1 MSKIASRLIT
11 SFQSTGRMG
20 RSTLQQALIS
30 WFAFGGIEF
39 STIDCDGEHK
49 TLSSWYPDIATF
61 FPYRRDD
68 DLLPILNL
76 AGAGPVELID
86 FPAQATQS
94 VLNACHHFSAAR
106 IFADKGIR
114 LTICIFA
121 SDERAALASGAQ
133 IVSTLGE
140 SADYLVI
147 TNPARFT
154 SQVFFA
160 SKLAGLLH
168 DCPQIQIPRITGGT
182 IEALDRASKQKR
194 KSLTFREAEPLLEIG
209 SRYELEHWRNRLF
222 AQFEDNASALLPDPA
237 LVKNKVVRAEE
248 TPAQAIN
255 PFDL

>member
-1 MSKIASRLIT
+1 MKNTESRLIT

-20 RSTLQQALIS
+20 RSTFQQALIS
-30 WFAFGGIEF
+30 WFAFADVEF
-39 STIDCDGEHK
+39 STIDCDSEHR

-76 AGAGPVELID
+76 AGTAPVELID

-94 VLNACHHFSAAR
+94 VLNACHHFSALK
-106 IFADKGIR
+106 IFEAKGIR
-114 LTICIFA
+114 LTVCIFA

-140 SADYLVI
+140 GADYLVI
-147 TNPARFT
+147 SNPARFT

-160 SKLAGLLH
+160 SKLAERLQ
-168 DCPQIQIPRITGGT
+168 DSPQIQIPRITGGT

-194 KSLTFREAEPLLEIG
+194 KSLTFREAEPLLGIG

-222 AQFEDNASALLPDPA
+222 SQFEDNAAALLPDES

-248 TPAQAIN
+248 KPAEAVN

>member
-1 MSKIASRLIT
+1 MSTIVSRLIT

-20 RSTLQQALIS
+20 RSTFQQVLIS
-30 WFAFGGIEF
+30 WFASAGVEF
-39 STIDCDGEHK
+39 SAIDCDSEHK
-49 TLSSWYPDIATF
+49 TLSSWFPDIATF

-76 AGAGPVELID
+76 AGTGPVELID
-86 FPAQATQS
+86 FPAQATRS
-94 VLNACHHFSAAR
+94 ILNACHHFSALK
-106 IFADKGIR
+106 IFEDNGIR

-133 IVSTLGE
+133 IVSTLGDG
-140 SADYLVI
+140 ADYLVI
-147 TNPARFT
+147 SNPARFT

-160 SKLAGLLH
+160 SKLAERLR
-168 DCPQIQIPRITGGT
+168 DSPQIQIPRITAGT

-209 SRYELEHWRNRLF
+209 SRYELEHWRNRWF
-222 AQFEDNASALLPDPA
+222 AQFEDNAAALLPDPS
-237 LVKNKVVRAEE
+237 LVKNRVARAEE

>member
-1 MSKIASRLIT
+1 MNTTVSRLIT

-20 RSTLQQALIS
+20 RSALQQALIS
-30 WFAFGGIEF
+30 WFAFAGVEF
-39 STIDCDGEHK
+39 SAIDCDSEHK
-49 TLSSWYPDIATF
+49 TLSSRYPDIATF
-61 FPYRRDD
+61 FPYRRDE

-76 AGAGPVELID
+76 AGSGPVELID
-86 FPAQATQS
+86 FPAQATRS
-94 VLNACHHFSAAR
+94 ILNACHHFSATK
-106 IFADKGIR
+106 IFEDKGIR
-114 LTICIFA
+114 LTVCIFA

-133 IVSTLGE
+133 IASTLGD
-140 SADYLVI
+140 SAGYVVI
-147 TNPARFT
+147 ANPARFT

-160 SKLAGLLH
+160 SKLAERLK
-168 DCPQIQIPRITGGT
+168 DAPQIQIPRITGGT

-222 AQFEDNASALLPDPA
+222 SQFEDHAAALLPEPS
-237 LVKNKVVRAEE
+237 LVKNRVARAEE

>member
-1 MSKIASRLIT
+1 MSTTVSRLIT

-30 WFAFGGIEF
+30 WFAFAGVEF
-39 STIDCDGEHK
+39 SAIDCDSEHK

-94 VLNACHHFSAAR
+94 VLNACHHFSALK

-140 SADYLVI
+140 GADYLVI
-147 TNPARFT
+147 SNPARFT

-160 SKLAGLLH
+160 SKLAERLQ
-168 DCPQIQIPRITGGT
+168 DSPQIQIPRITGGT

-222 AQFEDNASALLPDPA
+222 RQFEDTAEAILPEPT
-237 LVKNKVVRAEE
+237 LIKHRVVRAEE

>member
-1 MSKIASRLIT
+1 MSTTVSRLIT

-30 WFAFGGIEF
+30 WFAFAGVEF
-39 STIDCDGEHK
+39 SAIDCDSEHK

-76 AGAGPVELID
+76 AGSGPVELID

-94 VLNACHHFSAAR
+94 ILNACHHFSALK

-140 SADYLVI
+140 DADYLIVC
-147 TNPARFT
+147 NPARFS

-160 SKLAGLLH
+160 SKLAERLNSSG
-168 DCPQIQIPRITGGT
+168 QIHIPRLTAGT
-182 IEALDRASKQKR
+182 IESVDRASKKKR
-194 KSLTFREAEPLLEIG
+194 KALTFREAEPLLEIG

-222 AQFEDNASALLPDPA
+222 AQFEGNAATLLPDPD
-237 LVKNKVVRAEE
+237 LIKNKVTRAEE
-248 TPAQAIN
+248 RSVEAIN

>member
-1 MSKIASRLIT
+1 MSTTISRLIT

-20 RSTLQQALIS
+20 RSTFQQALIS
-30 WFAFGGIEF
+30 WFAFAGVEF
-39 STIDCDGEHK
+39 SAIDCDSEHR

-76 AGAGPVELID
+76 AGSGPVELID

-94 VLNACHHFSAAR
+94 VLNACHHFSATK
-106 IFADKGIR
+106 IFEDKGIR
-114 LTICIFA
+114 LTVCIFA

-133 IVSTLGE
+133 IVSALGDG
-140 SADYLVI
+140 ADYLVI
-147 TNPARFT
+147 SNPARFT

-160 SKLAGLLH
+160 SKLAERLKASQ
-168 DCPQIQIPRITGGT
+168 QIQIPRITSGT

-194 KSLTFREAEPLLEIG
+194 KPLTFREAEPLLEIG

-222 AQFEDNASALLPDPA
+222 AQFEDNAAELLPDPN
-237 LVKNKVVRAEE
+237 LVKNRVVRAEE
-248 TPAQAIN
+248 EPAEAIN

>member
-1 MSKIASRLIT
+1 MSTNVSRLIT

-30 WFAFGGIEF
+30 WFAFAGVEF
-39 STIDCDGEHK
+39 SAIDCDSEHK
-49 TLSSWYPDIATF
+49 TLSSWYPDIVTF

-86 FPAQATQS
+86 FPAQATKS
-94 VLNACHHFSAAR
+94 VLNACHHFSATK

-114 LTICIFA
+114 LTVCIFA

-133 IVSTLGE
+133 IVSTLGDN
-140 SADYLVI
+140 ADYLVI
-147 TNPARFT
+147 ANPARFT

-160 SKLAGLLH
+160 SKLAERLKGS
-168 DCPQIQIPRITGGT
+168 PQIQIPRITAGT
-182 IEALDRASKQKR
+182 IEALDRASKAKR

-209 SRYELEHWRNRLF
+209 SKYELEHWRTRLF
-222 AQFEDNASALLPDPA
+222 VQFEDNAAALLPDPA
-237 LVKNKVVRAEE
+237 LVTNQVVRPEE
-248 TPAQAIN
+248 TRSEAVN

>member
-1 MSKIASRLIT
+1 MTTTVSRLIT
-11 SFQSTGRMG
+11 SCQSTGRMG

-30 WFAFGGIEF
+30 WFAFAGIDF
-39 STIDCDGEHK
+39 SALDADSEHK

-76 AGAGPVELID
+76 AGTAPVELID

-94 VLNACHHFSAAR
+94 VLQAIHHFSALQ

-114 LTICIFA
+114 LTVCIFA

-140 SADYLVI
+140 GADYLVI
-147 TNPARFT
+147 SNPARFT

-160 SKLAGLLH
+160 SRLAERLEGS
-168 DCPQIQIPRITGGT
+168 PQIHIPRITGAT
-182 IEALDRASKQKR
+182 IEAVDHASKTKR
-194 KSLTFREAEPLLEIG
+194 KSLTFREAEPGLEIG
-209 SRYELEHWRNRLF
+209 CRYELEHWRNRLF
-222 AQFEDNASALLPDPA
+222 SQFEDNAAILLPHPD
-237 LVKNKVVRAEE
+237 LIRNRVTRAQEKPVE
-248 TPAQAIN
+248 AIN

>member
-1 MSKIASRLIT
+1 MSTINSRLIT

-30 WFAFGGIEF
+30 WFAFAGVEF
-39 STIDCDGEHK
+39 SAIDCDSEHK

-76 AGAGPVELID
+76 AGSGPVELID

-94 VLNACHHFSAAR
+94 ILNACHHFSAAK

-114 LTICIFA
+114 LTVCIFA

-133 IVSTLGE
+133 IVSTLGDN
-140 SADYLVI
+140 ADYLVI
-147 TNPARFT
+147 SNPARFT
-154 SQVFFA
+154 SQVFLA
-160 SKLAGLLH
+160 SKLAERLK
-168 DCPQIQIPRITGGT
+168 DAPQIQIPRITAGT

-194 KSLTFREAEPLLEIG
+194 KSLTFREGEPLLEIG

-222 AQFEDNASALLPDPA
+222 AQFEDNAATLLPDPA
-237 LVKNKVVRAEE
+237 LVKNRVSRMEE
-248 TPAQAIN
+248 APAQAIN